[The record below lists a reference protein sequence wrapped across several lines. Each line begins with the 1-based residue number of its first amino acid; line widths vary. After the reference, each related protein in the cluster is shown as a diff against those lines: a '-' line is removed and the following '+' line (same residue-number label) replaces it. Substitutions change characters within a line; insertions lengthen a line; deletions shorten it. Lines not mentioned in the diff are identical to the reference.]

1 MKGVIQIGKQ
11 EITDEELFPLLTQ
24 YGMLPQ
30 LAREVIV
37 DRAVGSIE
45 CTPEEENFARNRF
58 YQQNQLF
65 TEEQVKEWLARY
77 GMTMQQLQELSLKE
91 FKLEKFKHQTW
102 GNKLESY
109 FIQYK
114 SRLDRVVY
122 SLLRTKNPGLAQ
134 ELYFRIQGE
143 ECTFGE
149 LAKKYS
155 EGSEAETEG
164 LIGPVELHVP
174 HPQISQMLIASKPG
188 QLWPPTQVGEWIIIV
203 KLEKYIGSQLDEATR
218 NRLLNELFNEWL
230 REKMQGVKFFISP
243 QESSNLLGSSESEP
257 MPLI

>member
-1 MKGVIQIGKQ
+1 MKGVIQIGQQ

-37 DRAVGSIE
+37 DRAIAEVE

-65 TEEQVKEWLARY
+65 TDEQVKDWLSRY
-77 GMTMQQLQELSLKE
+77 GMTVEQLKELSLKE
-91 FKLEKFKHQTW
+91 FKLEKFKQQTW

-114 SRLDRVVY
+114 SKLDRVVY

-134 ELYFRIQGE
+134 ELYFRIQAE
-143 ECTFGE
+143 ENTFAE
-149 LAKKYS
+149 LARKYS

-188 QLWPPTQVGEWIIIV
+188 QLWPPTQVGEWIILIR
-203 KLEKYIGSQLDEATR
+203 LEKYISSQLDQATQQ
-218 NRLLNELFNEWL
+218 RLLNELFNEWL
-230 REKMQGVKFFISP
+230 RDQMLTVKYVTPETTEIVK
-243 QESSNLLGSSESEP
+243 NSENVTV
-257 MPLI
+257 